1 MKGGQNLPGNYLAQ
15 KNVGYMSRAVLPGVV
30 QPNPG
35 DDSSGVLD
43 LLADP
48 YARRILTAA
57 NDEPMTAKAL
67 SDACDASL
75 PTIYRRVDVLNDHGL
90 LEETRTVDPDGS
102 HRSVYRTAVESV
114 HASLEGDELQVVVD
128 TRDDLAS
135 NFTDLWEGL
144 RGDD

>member
-1 MKGGQNLPGNYLAQ
+1 MQP
-15 KNVGYMSRAVLPGVV
+15 NVGDDPG
-30 QPNPG
+30 
-35 DDSSGVLD
+35 SVLD

-75 PTIYRRVDVLNDHGL
+75 PTIYRRVDTLDEQGL
-90 LEETRTVDPDGS
+90 LEEMRVVDPDGS
-102 HRSVYRTAVESV
+102 HRRVYRTTVESV
-114 HASLEGDELQVVVD
+114 RATFEGDELRVVVD
-128 TRDDLAS
+128 TRDDLAG
-135 NFTDLWEGL
+135 NFTDLWEEL

>member
-1 MKGGQNLPGNYLAQ
+1 MQSNA
-15 KNVGYMSRAVLPGVV
+15 
-30 QPNPG
+30 G
-35 DDSSGVLD
+35 DDSGSVLD

-67 SDACDASL
+67 SDACEASL
-75 PTIYRRVDVLNDHGL
+75 PTIYRRVDTLDDHGL
-90 LEETRTVDPDGS
+90 LEEKTVVDPDGS

-114 HASLEGDELQVVVD
+114 HATLEGDELRVVVD

-135 NFTDLWEGL
+135 NFTELWEEL
-144 RGDD
+144 RGGN

>member
-1 MKGGQNLPGNYLAQ
+1 MQSNA
-15 KNVGYMSRAVLPGVV
+15 
-30 QPNPG
+30 G
-35 DDSSGVLD
+35 DDSGSVLD

-67 SDACDASL
+67 SDACEASL
-75 PTIYRRVDVLNDHGL
+75 PTIYRRVDTLDDHGL
-90 LEETRTVDPDGS
+90 LEETTVVDPDGS

-114 HASLEGDELQVVVD
+114 HATLEGDELRVVVD

-135 NFTDLWEGL
+135 NFTELWEEL
-144 RGDD
+144 RGGD